1 VTTAA
6 TEPASRPLGRSRTRA
21 ALTAALPRDEAGLA
35 FALVDLFGHELDA
48 YAELISGPGER
59 VTGFMT
65 RGEGAPFAERV
76 RVVFAEL
83 GLGAAAYERFAALS
97 SWFAH
102 RRGFLKI
109 EWHRGD
115 AGSEPLVACYF
126 RRRPAVA
133 DALVR
138 LGELGLGPRSLA
150 RVRTVSEMLDKAT
163 IHFVSAAFR
172 PGRPAHHK
180 LYFSQMADADGR
192 PAAAVRLERVFDL
205 FEIAGPGRE
214 RWRELHETML
224 GGGAPTWFVSTSCAG
239 DEPSADFKIDYP
251 EVAAAGAVL
260 WRPAEERAD
269 RAAEIER
276 LCSRAGTQALSF
288 LGVRF
293 FPGDAAPAIKYY
305 ADVPRGEP

>member
-1 VTTAA
+1 MTSGAA
-6 TEPASRPLGRSRTRA
+6 ESSGPQRGRSRTRA
-21 ALTAALPRDEAGLA
+21 ALSATLPRDEAVLA

-48 YAELISGPGER
+48 YAELISGPGEQ

-65 RGEGAPFAERV
+65 RGEGAGFAERV
-76 RVVFAEL
+76 RVVFAKL
-83 GLGAAAYERFAALS
+83 GLGAEAYERFAALS
-97 SWFAH
+97 RWFAH
-102 RRGFLKI
+102 RRAFLKI
-109 EWHRGD
+109 EWHGGD
-115 AGSEPLVACYF
+115 AGREPLVACYF
-126 RRRPAVA
+126 RRRPSVA

-138 LGELGLGPRSLA
+138 LAELGLGPRSLA
-150 RVRTVSEMLDKAT
+150 RVRALSEMLDKAT

-172 PGRPAHHK
+172 PGRPPHHK

-205 FEIAGPGRE
+205 FEIGGPGRE
-214 RWRELHETML
+214 RWRELHEAML
-224 GGGAPTWFVSTSCAG
+224 GGGAPTWFVSTSCAA
-239 DEPSADFKIDYP
+239 DEPSDSFKIDYP
-251 EVAAAGAVL
+251 EVAAASAVL
-260 WRPAEERAD
+260 WRPPGERAD

-276 LCSRAGTQALSF
+276 LCSRAGTRALSF

>member
-1 VTTAA
+1 VTA
-6 TEPASRPLGRSRTRA
+6 TGPASRPPAGRSRTRA
-21 ALTAALPRDEAGLA
+21 ALAEALPRDQAALA
-35 FALVDLFGHELDA
+35 SALVDLFGHELDG
-48 YAELISGPGER
+48 YAELISGPGET

-76 RVVFAEL
+76 RIVFAEL

-97 SWFAH
+97 TWFAH

-109 EWHRGD
+109 EWHLGD
-115 AGSEPLVACYF
+115 AGCEPLVACYF

-133 DALVR
+133 EALVR
-138 LGELGLGPRSLA
+138 LGELGVGPASLA
-150 RVRTVSEMLDKAT
+150 RVRMVSEMLDKAT

-172 PGRPAHHK
+172 PGRPVHHK
-180 LYFSQMADADGR
+180 VYFSQMADAIGR

-224 GGGAPTWFVSTSCAG
+224 GGGAPTWFVSTSCVA
-239 DEPSADFKIDYP
+239 DQPSENFKIDYP
-251 EVAAAGAVL
+251 EVAAAHAVL
-260 WRPAEERAD
+260 WRPADERAA

-276 LCSRAGTQALSF
+276 VCSRAGTQALSF

-305 ADVPRGEP
+305 ADVPQTEP